1 MQITY
6 SPAREESKSGCEEE
20 MKIKLSIIIAILVIG
35 VLGGMVIVISPEN
48 IGEVIKAVIAA
59 IVELSG

>member
-1 MQITY
+1 
-6 SPAREESKSGCEEE
+6 

-48 IGEVIKAVIAA
+48 IGEVIKAVIVA
-59 IVELSG
+59 IIELSG

>member
-1 MQITY
+1 
-6 SPAREESKSGCEEE
+6 

-48 IGEVIKAVIAA
+48 IGEVIEAVITA
-59 IVELSG
+59 IIELSG